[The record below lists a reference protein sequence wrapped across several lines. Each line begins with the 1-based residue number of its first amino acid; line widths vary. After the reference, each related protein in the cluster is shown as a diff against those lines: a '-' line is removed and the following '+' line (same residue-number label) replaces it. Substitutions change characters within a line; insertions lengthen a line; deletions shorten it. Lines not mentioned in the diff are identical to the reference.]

1 MGRKNTKSL
10 ISSSFGMKLDNGNK
24 LNNINYNNE

>member
-10 ISSSFGMKLDNGNK
+10 LSSFGMKLDNGNK
-24 LNNINYNNE
+24 INNNNNE